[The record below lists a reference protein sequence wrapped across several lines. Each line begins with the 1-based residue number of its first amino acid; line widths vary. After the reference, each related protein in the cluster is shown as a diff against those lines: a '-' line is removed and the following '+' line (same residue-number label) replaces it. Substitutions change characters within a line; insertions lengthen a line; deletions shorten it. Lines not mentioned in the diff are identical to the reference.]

1 MYLIFIRHTPPSK
14 RCLLTHMLRFQR
26 KHITSQ
32 EHHKIANIKAHGFT
46 AQNLVTHAPFIFSLR
61 RSGDSMLTFL
71 TSCEMGGMTQENT

>member
-1 MYLIFIRHTPPSK
+1 MYLIFICHTSPSK

-46 AQNLVTHAPFIFSLR
+46 AQNLVTHAPFIFLS
-61 RSGDSMLTFL
+61 TQI
-71 TSCEMGGMTQENT
+71 GGFDVDISHQL